1 MHRIKSFDITYYPGC
16 SMATT
21 AQESNLSLLGMFNKI
36 GFNLVELEDWNC
48 CGSTSAH
55 NLDSELALDLAV
67 RNLFLA
73 PPDRPLLVVCPN
85 CILQLRH
92 AHLVLQQ
99 DDVKRRK
106 YENEWGKTYN
116 TDLEILHL
124 FDLLGNVDFSQFS
137 DEGVQRLQG
146 LRFVP
151 YYGCM
156 LSRPNALQLE
166 KEYYG
171 LIEKILCSLGAK
183 ALSWPFKSR
192 CCGTFLSVAKPDII
206 TPIVNKII
214 QGAMDAGADCI
225 VTACAM
231 CHLNLEVRCNLKDPV
246 PTVHLSELLSLALGD
261 SEYATGLS
269 RHLVDPR
276 PMLKSKGLIR

>member
-1 MHRIKSFDITYYPGC
+1 
-16 SMATT
+16 MATT

-36 GFNLVELEDWNC
+36 GFNLIELEDWNC

-55 NLDSELALDLAV
+55 NIDSELALDLAV

-73 PPDRPLLVVCPN
+73 PPDRPLLVACPN
-85 CILQLRH
+85 CIIRLRY
-92 AHLVLQQ
+92 AHFKLKKNEQI
-99 DDVKRRK
+99 RRK
-106 YENEWGKTYN
+106 YEKEWRIPYN
-116 TDLEILHL
+116 TELDIVHF
-124 FDLLGNVDFSQFS
+124 FDLLENVDLVKRPHK
-137 DEGVQRLQG
+137 GVEKLKG

-156 LSRPNALQLE
+156 LSRPNILE
-166 KEYYG
+166 HHNEYYG
-171 LIEKILCSLGAK
+171 LMEKILCSVGGE
-183 ALSWPFKSR
+183 ALSWPFKSK

-206 TPIVNKII
+206 TPIIDRIV

-231 CHLNLEVRCNLKDPV
+231 CHLNLEVRCSLKDPV
-246 PTVHLSELLSLALGD
+246 PTLHFSELLSLALGD
-261 SEYATGLS
+261 SEYECWFP

-276 PMLKSKGLIR
+276 PMLKNRRLIR

>member
-1 MHRIKSFDITYYPGC
+1 MHRIKSFDISYYPGC

-21 AQESNLSLLGMFNKI
+21 ARESNLSLLEMFNKI

-55 NLDSELALDLAV
+55 NIDPELALDLAV
-67 RNLFLA
+67 RNLFLS
-73 PPDRPLLVVCPN
+73 PPDRPLLVACPN
-85 CILQLRH
+85 CILRLRH
-92 AHLVLQQ
+92 AHLVLKQ
-99 DDVKRRK
+99 DDLKRRK
-106 YENEWGKTYN
+106 YENEWGTTYN
-116 TDLEILHL
+116 TDLNILHF
-124 FDLLGNVDFSQFS
+124 FDLLENINLLHFS
-137 DEGVQRLQG
+137 DNGVKKLQG

-156 LSRPNALQLE
+156 LSQPNALQYE

-171 LIEKILCSLGAK
+171 LMEKILCSLGGE

-231 CHLNLEVRCNLKDPV
+231 CHLNLEVRCSLKNPV
-246 PTVHLSELLSLALGD
+246 PTIHFSELLSLALGE
-261 SEYATGLS
+261 SKYES
-269 RHLVDPR
+269 WFPRHLVDPR